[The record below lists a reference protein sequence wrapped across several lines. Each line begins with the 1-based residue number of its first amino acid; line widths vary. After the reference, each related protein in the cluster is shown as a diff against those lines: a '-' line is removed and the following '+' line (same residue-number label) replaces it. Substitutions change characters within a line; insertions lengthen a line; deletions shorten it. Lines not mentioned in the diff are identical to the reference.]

1 MGTVGLSFGSPTS
14 GTGFNV
20 SSTVSTIVAN
30 LDNVETPWKNQLSSL
45 ESQDTVLSN
54 LGTLFSNL
62 SNDISALTDFQ
73 GVLSLMEGS
82 SSNNDVLELTSASST
97 AAAGTYTVAV
107 NSLATTASGY
117 LDSIASAS
125 DKLSGA
131 IEINGTTIDVPAADT
146 GNDNLQGLA
155 NAITSAGIGVTAN
168 VLTDAGGSRLVL
180 TSNTSGSGGSLSVV
194 TSGTDSKGNAL
205 GITDTT
211 NSNTALN
218 YNSVISTGSNASLT
232 VNGVALSSASNTVS
246 NLIPGVTFELL
257 GTTVSGAEV
266 QVVIGNDTS
275 SVESTLNQ
283 FMTDYNSLVSAI
295 NQQDANDA
303 SGNPEP
309 LFGSPT
315 LSTLQQD
322 LLSSI
327 NYENPGGSLSAVSS
341 TSDTLS
347 GSITINGTTI
357 DMSSLSNQTIN
368 GLASAI
374 NSSSAGVTA
383 NVVNNGTGP
392 QLVLVADTSGD
403 SMTVSSALTDATTSA
418 ALSYTSNGAGI
429 SALTS
434 LGFSMNNDGS
444 ISLDETSLSNVLNS
458 DFSGVQSFFQDANSW
473 GMTFST
479 MLNDAGNTNP
489 VGVLTLAQSSNHN
502 TESTLNANISRQN
515 LVISAQQVSL
525 TTELNSANEILQ
537 ELPSQLQGVN
547 EMYSAITGYN
557 ENQNS

>member
-547 EMYSAITGYN
+547 EMYSAISGYN
-557 ENQNS
+557 ESQSG